1 MKQFTKPTKILKV
14 YINLNVNFVIVKN
27 NATTI
32 DKFTGANQLF
42 DIPDDLKSVVSE
54 HWAQFPPQES
64 TFYSL
69 NQCNGQMPPPY
80 LHQFV

>member
-1 MKQFTKPTKILKV
+1 MPT
-14 YINLNVNFVIVKN
+14 
-27 NATTI
+27 AI
-32 DKFTGANQLF
+32 DNFTGANQLF

-80 LHQFV
+80 VHQFVWLDATLIFVKLKGTEPIRIKYVN